1 MGWVLI
7 TGAAKR
13 LGAEICG
20 QLAAKGYSVVVHYNT
35 SKVEAEAA
43 VNGLRKLGAKAESIQ
58 GDFSTIQDTQDFIE
72 RYIVRFPKTQSL
84 INNVGN
90 YLVKPAS
97 TTTPEEWADLFQTN
111 LNAPA
116 ALTNALLPSII
127 SEKGSIINIGVV
139 GLEAGRA
146 DTYCPAYTAS
156 KMGLLLLTRSLAK
169 ELASKNVRVNMVS
182 PGLLENAV
190 DMPKDMSMVPMHRP
204 GRLEEIARVVT
215 FLLEPENGYITGQ
228 NIEVAGGLRL

>member
-1 MGWVLI
+1 MGWVLV

-35 SKVEAEAA
+35 SNVEAEAA
-43 VNGLRKLGAKAESIQ
+43 VNGLRKMGVKAESIQ
-58 GDFSTIQDTQDFIE
+58 GDFSTIPETQEFIE
-72 RYIVRFPKTQSL
+72 RYLARFPKTACL

-90 YLVKPAS
+90 YLIKPAS

-116 ALTNALLPSII
+116 ALINALLPSII
-127 SEKGSIINIGVV
+127 SEKGNIINIGVA

-156 KMGLLLLTRSLAK
+156 KMGLLMLTKSLAK
-169 ELASKNVRVNMVS
+169 ELAPKQVRVNMVS

-190 DMPKDMSMVPMHRP
+190 DMPKELSIVPMHRP
-204 GRLEEIARVVT
+204 GKLEEIAQVIT
-215 FLLEPENGYITGQ
+215 FLLEPENSYITGQ
-228 NIEVAGGLRL
+228 NIEIAGGLRL